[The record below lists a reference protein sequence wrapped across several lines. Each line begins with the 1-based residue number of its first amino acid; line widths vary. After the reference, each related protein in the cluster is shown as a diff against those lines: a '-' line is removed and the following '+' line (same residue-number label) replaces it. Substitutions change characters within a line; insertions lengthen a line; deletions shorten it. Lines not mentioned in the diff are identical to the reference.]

1 MAALQRAQQRAQ
13 RRAVRLLTAGLAL
26 TVAGG
31 LTLSGCAQMGKK
43 VDDAATTTAQAAL
56 APTVN
61 PVLNLLRQ
69 GQNQA
74 EAGNLTGAIAT
85 MSGFQAAWSN
95 AAPIIRP
102 VAGDQWPAIEA
113 AADKVLET
121 FGAEKPSA
129 DQAESAISGLLGPL
143 SALVG
148 Q

>member
-1 MAALQRAQQRAQ
+1 MAAQHHP
-13 RRAVRLLTAGLAL
+13 RRRTDRLLSAALAL
-26 TVAGG
+26 AVAGG
-31 LTLSGCAQMGKK
+31 FTLSGCARMGEK
-43 VDDAATTTAQAAL
+43 VDDAATSTAQAAL

-61 PVLNLLRQ
+61 PVLDLLRQ

-74 EAGNLTGAIAT
+74 EAGNLTGVVAS
-85 MSGFQAAWSN
+85 MSGFQTLWSK

-102 VAGDQWPAIEA
+102 VAGDKWPQIEA

-121 FGAEKPSA
+121 FGAEKPTL
-129 DQAESAISGLLGPL
+129 DEAESSIGGLLGPL

>member
-1 MAALQRAQQRAQ
+1 MAALQQAR

-31 LTLSGCAQMGKK
+31 LTLSGCAQMGQR
-43 VDDAATTTAQAAL
+43 VDDAATTTTQAAL
-56 APTVN
+56 TPTVN
-61 PVLNLLRQ
+61 PVLDLLRQ
-69 GQNQA
+69 GQSQA
-74 EAGNLTGAIAT
+74 EAGNLTGALAS
-85 MSGFQAAWSN
+85 MSGFQTLWSN

-102 VAGDQWPAIEA
+102 VAGDKWPAIESA
-113 AADKVLET
+113 ANTLLET

-129 DQAESAISGLLGPL
+129 DQAQSAISGLLGPL